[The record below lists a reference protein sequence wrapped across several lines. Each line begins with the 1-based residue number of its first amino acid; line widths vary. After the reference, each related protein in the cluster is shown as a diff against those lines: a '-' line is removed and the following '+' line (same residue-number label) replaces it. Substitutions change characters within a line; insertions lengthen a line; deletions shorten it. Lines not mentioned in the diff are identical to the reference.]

1 MNEEQVAGIVERQ
14 REHFRSNATLPLEAR
29 RQALRALLDA
39 VRAHED
45 DIVAAL
51 AADLGKSRDES
62 YMCEIGLSLSEIRHQ
77 LSHVARWMRPRRHT
91 TDLTNAVA
99 SSRTVRVPYGVTLVM
114 APWNYPFL
122 LTLEPLAGAL
132 AAGNTV
138 VVKPS
143 AYSPASSAVLRAI
156 CEDAFRPELVSVVEG
171 GRAENAAL
179 LDQHWDYVFFTGSVA
194 VGRLVMER
202 AAANLTPVTLELGGK
217 SPCIVDATA
226 NLKVAARRI
235 AFGKWLNVGQTCVA
249 PDYLLV
255 DTRVHDELLG
265 LIKEEARR
273 MFGEHPL
280 DNEDYGHIVNAKH
293 FARVRGLI
301 DPDKVVLGGTAR
313 ESSLKIEPT
322 ILDGVAPEDAV
333 MQEEIFGPI
342 LPVLTFESL
351 DEAETF
357 ITDRPTPLALYIF
370 SQDRAVQQRFVRYVP
385 FGGGCVN
392 DTIMHLATSHM
403 GFGGMG
409 ASGMG
414 QYHGRES
421 FDTFSH
427 KKSIVNKV
435 TWLDVPFRY
444 APYASWKHKFVRMFV
459 H

>member
-77 LSHVARWMRPRRHT
+77 LSHVARWMRPRRHA

-99 SSRTVRVPYGVTLVM
+99 LSRAVRVPYGVTLVM

-226 NLKVAARRI
+226 NLRVAAARI

-255 DTRVHDELLG
+255 DRHVKDKLLG
-265 LIKEEARR
+265 LLAAEVVRQY
-273 MFGEHPL
+273 GERPL
-280 DNEDYGHIVNAKH
+280 ENPAYGKMVNRKH
-293 FARVRGLI
+293 FDRVRGLI
-301 DPDKVVLGGTAR
+301 DPARVVLGGATD
-313 ESSLKIEPT
+313 EKTLKIEPT
-322 ILDGVAPEDAV
+322 IMDKATPRDPV
-333 MQEEIFGPI
+333 MGEEIFGPV
-342 LPVLTFESL
+342 LPVIAFDSL
-351 DEAETF
+351 DEA
-357 ITDRPTPLALYIF
+357 IDLVRSRPTPLALYLF
-370 SQDRAVQQRFVRYVP
+370 SRDHATQRHVMREVP

-414 QYHGRES
+414 SYHGRKS
-421 FDTFSH
+421 FETFTH
-427 KKSIVNKV
+427 EKSILEKATLV
-435 TWLDVPFRY
+435 DVPLRY
-444 APYASWKHKFVRMFV
+444 QPYSSWKSKLVRAFLR
-459 H
+459 

>member
-1 MNEEQVAGIVERQ
+1 MNEEQVAGIVEQQ
-14 REHFRSNATLPLEAR
+14 REHFRSNATLSLEAR
-29 RQALRALLDA
+29 QQALRALLDA

-77 LSHVARWMRPRRHT
+77 LSHVARWMRPRRHA

-99 SSRTVRVPYGVTLVM
+99 WSRTVRVPYGVTLVM

-226 NLKVAARRI
+226 NLRVAAARI

-255 DTRVHDELLG
+255 DRHVKDELLG
-265 LIKEEARR
+265 R
-273 MFGEHPL
+273 PL
-280 DNEDYGHIVNAKH
+280 ENPAYGKMINRKH
-293 FARVRGLI
+293 FDRVRGLI
-301 DPDKVVLGGTAR
+301 DPARVVLGGAAD
-313 ESSLKIEPT
+313 EKALKIEPT
-322 ILDGVAPEDAV
+322 IMDKATPRDPV
-333 MQEEIFGPI
+333 MGEEIFGPV
-342 LPVLTFESL
+342 LPVIAFDTL
-351 DEAETF
+351 DEA
-357 ITDRPTPLALYIF
+357 IDLVRSRPTPLALYLF
-370 SQDRAVQQRFVRYVP
+370 SQDRATQRRVMREVP

-414 QYHGRES
+414 SYHGRKS
-421 FDTFSH
+421 FETFTH
-427 KKSIVNKV
+427 EKSILGKATFV
-435 TWLDVPFRY
+435 DVPLRY
-444 APYASWKHKFVRMFV
+444 QPYSSWKSKLVRAFLR
-459 H
+459 

>member
-14 REHFRSNATLPLEAR
+14 RKHFRSNATLPLEAR
-29 RQALRALLDA
+29 RQALRALFDA

-45 DIVAAL
+45 DIVTAL

-77 LSHVARWMRPRRHT
+77 LSHVARWMRPRRHA

-226 NLKVAARRI
+226 NLRVAAARI

-255 DTRVHDELLG
+255 DRHVKDELLHLLTAEVVRQYG
-265 LIKEEARR
+265 ERPLRTPPTARWSTESTLTACWAHR
-273 MFGEHPL
+273 P
-280 DNEDYGHIVNAKH
+280 
-293 FARVRGLI
+293 AR
-301 DPDKVVLGGTAR
+301 VVLGRAAD
-313 ESSLKIEPT
+313 EKALKIEPT
-322 ILDGVAPEDAV
+322 IMDKATPQDPV
-333 MQEEIFGPI
+333 MGEEIFGPV
-342 LPVLTFESL
+342 LPSL
-351 DEAETF
+351 
-357 ITDRPTPLALYIF
+357 PSTPLTRLSTWCAAARRRLR
-370 SQDRAVQQRFVRYVP
+370 S
-385 FGGGCVN
+385 
-392 DTIMHLATSHM
+392 TSSARTAPPS
-403 GFGGMG
+403 G
-409 ASGMG
+409 A
-414 QYHGRES
+414 
-421 FDTFSH
+421 
-427 KKSIVNKV
+427 
-435 TWLDVPFRY
+435 
-444 APYASWKHKFVRMFV
+444 
-459 H
+459 

>member
-14 REHFRSNATLPLEAR
+14 RKHFRSNATLPLEAR
-29 RQALRALLDA
+29 QQALRALLDA

-77 LSHVARWMRPRRHT
+77 LSHVARWMRPRRHA

-99 SSRTVRVPYGVTLVM
+99 WSRTVRVPYGVTLVM

-226 NLKVAARRI
+226 NLRVAAARI

-255 DTRVHDELLG
+255 DRHVKDELLG
-265 LIKEEARR
+265 LLAGEVARQY
-273 MFGEHPL
+273 GERPL
-280 DNEDYGHIVNAKH
+280 ENPAYGKMINRKH
-293 FARVRGLI
+293 FDRVRGLI
-301 DPDKVVLGGTAR
+301 DPARVVLGGAAD
-313 ESSLKIEPT
+313 EKALKIEPT
-322 ILDGVAPEDAV
+322 IMDKSTPQDPV
-333 MQEEIFGPI
+333 MGEEIFGPV
-342 LPVLTFESL
+342 LPVIAFDTL
-351 DEAETF
+351 DEA
-357 ITDRPTPLALYIF
+357 IDLVRSRPTPLALYLF
-370 SQDRAVQQRFVRYVP
+370 SQDRATQRRVMREVP

-414 QYHGRES
+414 SYHGRKS
-421 FDTFSH
+421 FETFTH
-427 KKSIVNKV
+427 EKSILGKATFV
-435 TWLDVPFRY
+435 DVPLRY
-444 APYASWKHKFVRMFV
+444 QPYSSWKSKLVRAFLR
-459 H
+459 